1 MVYDVKKPKKETIMK
16 QKNPAALAAWN
27 LYPLTRDPA
36 VIAFLVKNDGDDIL
50 AQARDLLEQSWQG
63 GPEPAL
69 AAALQTRLI
78 DYLWE
83 KNDDE
88 SGEQGAIELLSALE
102 ALCRDLLAGGNRAQ
116 KAAENALDYRLNY
129 LAESGDAAAL
139 AEVQRQLQEQR
150 ATLAKSSGKAIAL
163 GSDQEALLTVLGAAR

>member
-1 MVYDVKKPKKETIMK
+1 MK

-63 GPEPAL
+63 GADPAL
-69 AAALQTRLI
+69 ATALQDRLI
-78 DYLWE
+78 DYLWQ

-102 ALCRDLLAGGNRAQ
+102 ALCRDLLTGGNRAQ
-116 KAAENALDYRLNY
+116 KTAENALDYRLNY
-129 LAESGDAAAL
+129 LAENGDAAAL
-139 AEVQRQLQEQR
+139 ADIQRQLPEQR
-150 ATLAKSSGKAIAL
+150 AALAKASGKTLAL
-163 GSDQEALLTVLGAAR
+163 GSDQEALLTALGAAD

>member
-1 MVYDVKKPKKETIMK
+1 MK
-16 QKNPAALAAWN
+16 HQTPAALAAWN

-36 VIAFLVKNDGDDIL
+36 VIGFLVKHDGDDIL
-50 AQARDLLEQSWQG
+50 AQARELIAQSWQG
-63 GPEPAL
+63 GPDPAL
-69 AAALQTRLI
+69 ATALQDRLM
-78 DYLWE
+78 DYLWD

-88 SGEQGAIELLSALE
+88 NGEQGALELLAALE
-102 ALCRDLLAGGNRAQ
+102 SLCRDLLGGGNRAQ

-150 ATLAKSSGKAIAL
+150 ATLAKSSGKALAL
-163 GSDQEALLTVLGAAR
+163 GSDQEALLTALGAAD

>member
-1 MVYDVKKPKKETIMK
+1 M
-16 QKNPAALAAWN
+16 
-27 LYPLTRDPA
+27 
-36 VIAFLVKNDGDDIL
+36 KNDGDDIL

-63 GPEPAL
+63 GPDPAL

-78 DYLWE
+78 DYLWD

-88 SGEQGAIELLSALE
+88 NGEQGAIELLSALE

>member
-1 MVYDVKKPKKETIMK
+1 M
-16 QKNPAALAAWN
+16 
-27 LYPLTRDPA
+27 
-36 VIAFLVKNDGDDIL
+36 
-50 AQARDLLEQSWQG
+50 
-63 GPEPAL
+63 
-69 AAALQTRLI
+69 
-78 DYLWE
+78 
-83 KNDDE
+83 
-88 SGEQGAIELLSALE
+88 LSALE

-163 GSDQEALLTVLGAAR
+163 GSDQEALLTALGAAR

>member
-1 MVYDVKKPKKETIMK
+1 MK
-16 QKNPAALAAWN
+16 HKTPAALAAWN

-36 VIAFLVKNDGDDIL
+36 VIGFLVKHDGDDIL
-50 AQARDLLEQSWQG
+50 AQARELIAQSWQG
-63 GPEPAL
+63 APDPAL
-69 AAALQTRLI
+69 ASALQDRLM
-78 DYLWE
+78 DYLWD

-88 SGEQGAIELLSALE
+88 NGEQGALELLAALE
-102 ALCRDLLAGGNRAQ
+102 ALCRDLLGGGSRAL

-163 GSDQEALLTVLGAAR
+163 GSDQEALLTALGAAR

>member
-1 MVYDVKKPKKETIMK
+1 MK
-16 QKNPAALAAWN
+16 HKNQLALAAWN
-27 LYPLTRDPA
+27 LQALSDDYRVA
-36 VIAFLVKNDGDDIL
+36 AFLTAHDGGDIH
-50 AQARDLLEQSWQG
+50 AQVRALLERLTQG
-63 GPEPAL
+63 QNAQEQATAL
-69 AAALQTRLI
+69 YDRLI

-88 SGEQGAIELLSALE
+88 NGEQGAIELLSALE

>member
-1 MVYDVKKPKKETIMK
+1 MK

-36 VIAFLVKNDGDDIL
+36 IIAFLVKNDGDDIL

-63 GPEPAL
+63 GPDPAL
-69 AAALQTRLI
+69 AAALQTRPI

-150 ATLAKSSGKAIAL
+150 ATLAKSSGKALAL